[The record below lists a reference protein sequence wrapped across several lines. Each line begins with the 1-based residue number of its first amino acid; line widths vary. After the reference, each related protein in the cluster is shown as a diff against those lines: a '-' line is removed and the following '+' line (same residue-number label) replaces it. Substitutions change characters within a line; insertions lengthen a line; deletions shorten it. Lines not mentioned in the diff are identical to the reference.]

1 MERTLMYDILINPH
15 SGKGKSLAALKTVE
29 TILTGKQIEY
39 TVHRTAYP
47 GHAQEIVR
55 ELNKKDDC
63 KLIVM
68 GGDGSFN
75 EALNGIE
82 DFSKITVGFI
92 PCGTGNDYVK
102 ATNIPRDPAKALEF
116 ILKDDIGY
124 TDFIQLDDRRALN
137 TTGAGMDVDVL
148 VKYGQMKAFHGKA
161 KYYAALFYTVLHLRF
176 HRMIIELDGKTEE
189 KSIII
194 TSICNGIYIG
204 GGMPIGPLAD
214 VNEGLLDVVIIK
226 ETSKFKVYKLLLKFL
241 KGKHLDNPDTEYVRC
256 KEIKVT
262 LLDDGKTQVDGEVY
276 DNKVLHCKIAH
287 NVLKTFK

>member
-1 MERTLMYDILINPH
+1 MYDILINPH

-29 TILTGKQIEY
+29 TILTGKQLPY

-47 GHAQEIVR
+47 GHAREIVR
-55 ELNKKDDC
+55 ELNKKDGC

-68 GGDGSFN
+68 GGDGTFN

-92 PCGTGNDYVK
+92 SCGTGNDYIK
-102 ATNIPRDPAKALEF
+102 ATDIPKDPAKALGF
-116 ILKDDIGY
+116 ILKDNIGY

-161 KYYAALFYTVLHLRF
+161 KYYAALLYTILHLRF
-176 HRMIIELDGKTEE
+176 HRMIIEIDGKSEE

-194 TSICNGIYIG
+194 TSVCNGIYIG
-204 GGMPIGPLAD
+204 GGMPIGPESD
-214 VNEGLLDVVIIK
+214 VNDGLLNVVVVN
-226 ETSKFKVYKLLLKFL
+226 ETTRLKVFRLLLKFL
-241 KGKHLDNPDTEYVRC
+241 KGKHLSSPFTEHILC
-256 KEIKVT
+256 KEVKVT

-276 DNKVLHCKIAH
+276 ENKVLHCKIVH